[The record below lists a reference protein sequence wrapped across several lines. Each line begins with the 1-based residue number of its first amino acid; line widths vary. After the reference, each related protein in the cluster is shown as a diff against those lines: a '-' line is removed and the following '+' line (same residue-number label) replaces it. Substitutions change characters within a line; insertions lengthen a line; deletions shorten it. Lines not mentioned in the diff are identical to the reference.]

1 MPLSQLITNDQGISI
16 SNKLDQLKDTIS
28 PIKPLLSKEA
38 ALHNSIYR
46 GKDLTDIYDLYDI
59 SQKMQNGDFED
70 LYIGDYITLKLPYQ
84 VYENGGYV
92 TKYRYLDM
100 IIAAF
105 DWYLGNYNAGY
116 SVSSASISAHN
127 VHHVVF
133 VTGNAIMACRFEEM
147 ITYDHQEVN
156 GYADTRFFKYYVTH
170 NNSSDNFYQ
179 INNII
184 GASSSLGIHDMQ
196 HMELLSNSVNNGDDN
211 LNGSV
216 GCSDGYSAYYPYF
229 GFLSEMELF
238 GQSVYSSSIYD
249 NGEACRQL
257 PLFALN
263 PESILLFKNPKKYRS
278 SYDHDYFGGESPLVY
293 YLRSISR
300 VTKKHDDSFNFDY
313 NSVHFCTC
321 GQYFGDD
328 YESEFRNSDSSIS
341 FMYGNS
347 VIHGV
352 PGYDIYGQDT
362 NNNGA
367 NNLNSV
373 NNFDIRLK
381 FIVGNR

>member
-1 MPLSQLITNDQGISI
+1 MSLSQLITNDQGISI

-28 PIKPLLSKEA
+28 PIKPLLSKGA

-70 LYIGDYITLKLPYQ
+70 LYIGDYVTLKLPYQ
-84 VYENGGYV
+84 KYENGQYV
-92 TKYRYLDM
+92 TKYRYLDV

-105 DWYLGNYNAGY
+105 DWYLGNYNEGY
-116 SVSSASISAHN
+116 NVSNPSPSAYN
-127 VHHVVF
+127 THHVVF
-133 VTGNAIMACRFEEM
+133 VTGNAIEACRFEEM

-156 GYADTRFFKYYVTH
+156 GYADTRFFKEYVTYH
-170 NNSSDNFYQ
+170 GDGTSYRE
-179 INNII
+179 INDII
-184 GASSSLGIHDMQ
+184 GASSFYGFHDMQ

-229 GFLSEMELF
+229 GFLSEMEVF
-238 GQSVYSSSIYD
+238 GESIYSSSIYD

-263 PESILLFKNPKKYRS
+263 PESILLFKNSKKYRS
-278 SYDHDYFGGESPLVY
+278 SYDYDYFGGETPLVY

-300 VTKKHDDSFNFDY
+300 VTKKHDDSFNIDY

-328 YESEFRNSDSSIS
+328 YESEFSGSSVS

-352 PGYDIYGQDT
+352 PGYDIYGQD
-362 NNNGA
+362 NDNRGL